1 MKWAASIAGPYS
13 ASITAIPSHLAHV
26 TSFRGSLSRA
36 GPIPAILRP
45 PTAMM
50 QPPLDLKP
58 FLSFP
63 MEAQPAVGLF
73 PGFNTM
79 DPVQK
84 AVINHTFG
92 VPVTKAKRPIISCNV
107 CQIRFNSESQAEA
120 HYKGNRHAR
129 RVKGIEAARTRQK
142 DSGSR
147 EGDKPGS
154 AGSPSSSTGE
164 SDSDRTAEQLN
175 SIGASVTVTV
185 PPVPA
190 PSSPEKQPCLGS
202 PAAAIAPHLAVCPEP
217 SQSSRSGPAWGT
229 KLGEISTTSATPAA
243 SGATPHNNSS
253 PKPDEEKAKKLLYCA
268 LCKVAVN
275 SLSQLEAHNKGTKH
289 KTILEARSG
298 LGPIKAYPRLSP
310 TTGGEPG
317 NQDPSAQERTFHCE
331 ICNVKVNS
339 EIQLKQH
346 ISSRRHRDGVAG
358 KPNPLL
364 SRHKK
369 QRGMAEMPGS
379 LAFSKELPKSLAA
392 GLLPNPL
399 AVAAALAAAA
409 STPLTLRPAPTP
421 PLLQGPP
428 LTHPLLRPAPGPIRT
443 AHGPI
448 LFSPY

>member
-1 MKWAASIAGPYS
+1 IRNCWGQ
-13 ASITAIPSHLAHV
+13 
-26 TSFRGSLSRA
+26 GSLSRA

-45 PTAMM
+45 PPAMM

-92 VPVTKAKRPIISCNV
+92 VPVAKAKRPIISCNV

-142 DSGSR
+142 ESGAR
-147 EGDKPGS
+147 EGDKPGPV
-154 AGSPSSSTGE
+154 GSPSSSTGE
-164 SDSDRTAEQLN
+164 SDSDRTGN
-175 SIGASVTVTV
+175 ST
-185 PPVPA
+185 
-190 PSSPEKQPCLGS
+190 
-202 PAAAIAPHLAVCPEP
+202 
-217 SQSSRSGPAWGT
+217 SGPAWGT
-229 KLGEISTTSATPAA
+229 KVAEISAVAAAAPAA
-243 SGATPHNNSS
+243 SGVAPQSNGST
-253 PKPDEEKAKKLLYCA
+253 KPDEEKAKKLLYCA

-310 TTGGEPG
+310 TAGGEPG
-317 NQDPSAQERTFHCE
+317 SQDPSAQERTFHCE

-339 EIQLKQH
+339 EIQLKQVWTH
-346 ISSRRHRDGVAG
+346 LA
-358 KPNPLL
+358 KNPKLKDKIETFL
-364 SRHKK
+364 K
-369 QRGMAEMPGS
+369 
-379 LAFSKELPKSLAA
+379 LA

-399 AVAAALAAAA
+399 AVAAAMAAAA

>member
-1 MKWAASIAGPYS
+1 
-13 ASITAIPSHLAHV
+13 
-26 TSFRGSLSRA
+26 
-36 GPIPAILRP
+36 
-45 PTAMM
+45 MM

-63 MEAQPAVGLF
+63 MEAQPAMGLF

-92 VPVTKAKRPIISCNV
+92 VPVAKAKRPIISCNV

-142 DSGSR
+142 ESGPR
-147 EGDKPGS
+147 EGDKPGPV
-154 AGSPSSSTGE
+154 GSPSSSTGE

-175 SIGASVTVTV
+175 GIAGSGTVL
-185 PPVPA
+185 PVPA
-190 PSSPEKQPCLGS
+190 PTSPEKQPCLAS
-202 PAAAIAPHLAVCPEP
+202 PPVAAAAPAPPSVPSPEP
-217 SQSSRSGPAWGT
+217 SQSSKIGPAWGSKT
-229 KLGEISTTSATPAA
+229 GEASTATAAPATP
-243 SGATPHNNSS
+243 GATPQSNGST
-253 PKPDEEKAKKLLYCA
+253 KPDEEKAKKLLYCA

-310 TTGGEPG
+310 TAGGEAG
-317 NQDPSAQERTFHCE
+317 SQDPSAQERTFHCE

-369 QRGMAEMPGS
+369 QRGMAELTGS
-379 LAFSKELPKSLAA
+379 LAFPKDLPKSLAA

-399 AVAAALAAAA
+399 AVAAAMAAAA